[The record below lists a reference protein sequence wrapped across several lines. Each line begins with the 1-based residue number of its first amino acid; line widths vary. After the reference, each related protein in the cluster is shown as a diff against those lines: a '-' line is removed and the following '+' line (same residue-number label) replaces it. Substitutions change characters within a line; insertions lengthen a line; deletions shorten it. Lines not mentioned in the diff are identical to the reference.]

1 MEHYLN
7 IKSIWED
14 DDLFEIRVTASNS
27 RFSGQ
32 ADCYTNREHMG
43 SLASLIDGFPK
54 KMGQEVTFTTGESD
68 DLSYFTISLKCIDH
82 SGHVTARV
90 KIAHIVTYSN
100 APQEKDIAEFQ
111 FGVEALAID
120 MFVRNIKRLATAQI
134 GEVNAT
140 LNGKT

>member
-1 MEHYLN
+1 MAQYLN

-14 DDLFEIRVTASNS
+14 DGLFKIRVTSSNGS
-27 RFSGQ
+27 FSGQ
-32 ADCYTNREHMG
+32 ADCYTNREQIG
-43 SLASLIDGFPK
+43 ALASAIDGFPTK
-54 KMGQEVTFTTGESD
+54 VGQEVTFTTGERE
-68 DLSYFTISLKCIDH
+68 DLSYFTISLKCVDR

-111 FGVEALAID
+111 FNVEASAID
-120 MFVRNIKRLATAQI
+120 IFVSNIKRLATSQI

-140 LNGKT
+140 LSGKA